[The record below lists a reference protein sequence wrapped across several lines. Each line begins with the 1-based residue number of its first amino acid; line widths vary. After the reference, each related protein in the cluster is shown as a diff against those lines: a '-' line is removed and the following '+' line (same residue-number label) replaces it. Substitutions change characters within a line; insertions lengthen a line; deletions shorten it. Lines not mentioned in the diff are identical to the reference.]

1 MAIRFTHKRMSPGYS
16 DHEHITHLAWVDM
29 STGSPSSGTRAT
41 LVDMIDNRGVSAQ
54 VGTGADAVPVG
65 VVRPSYG
72 QPYLRTYADG
82 KWTNNLLNL
91 PDF

>member
-16 DHEHITHLAWVDM
+16 DHEHITHLAWVNTVD
-29 STGSPSSGTRAT
+29 STQSGTSTKAA
-41 LVDMIDNRGVSAQ
+41 LVKWVDDGGKAQ
-54 VGTGADAVPVG
+54 VGTGTNAVPVG

-72 QPYLRTYADG
+72 EPYLRTYADG